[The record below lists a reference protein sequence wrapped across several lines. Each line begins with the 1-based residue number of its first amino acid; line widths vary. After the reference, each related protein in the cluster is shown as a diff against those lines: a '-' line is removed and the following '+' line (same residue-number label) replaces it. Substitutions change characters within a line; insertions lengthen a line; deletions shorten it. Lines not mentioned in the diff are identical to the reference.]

1 MKQAIIAMVIMI
13 IVSVTIGTYA
23 EQYPTTMIVNE
34 LDYNE
39 NMVICIDF
47 NGNEWAFEEIEDW
60 RIGDIASMIMD
71 DMGTELIYDDTIIM
85 VRYSGYMEGF

>member
-1 MKQAIIAMVIMI
+1 MKKAIMAMVIMI

-34 LDYNE
+34 LDYDE
-39 NMVICIDF
+39 NIVICIDF

-60 RIGDIASMIMD
+60 CIGDIASMIMD
-71 DMGTELIYDDTIIM
+71 DMGTESIYDDTIIM
-85 VRYSGYMEGF
+85 VRYSGYVEGF

>member
-1 MKQAIIAMVIMI
+1 MKKVIMAMVMMI
-13 IVSVTIGTYA
+13 IVSVTIGAYA

-39 NMVICIDF
+39 NIVICVDF

-60 RIGDIASMIMD
+60 CIGDIVSMIMD

>member
-1 MKQAIIAMVIMI
+1 MKKAIMIMVIMI

-39 NMVICIDF
+39 NIVICIDF

-60 RIGDIASMIMD
+60 CIGDIASMIMD
-71 DMGTELIYDDTIIM
+71 DMGTESIYDDTIIM

>member
-1 MKQAIIAMVIMI
+1 MKKAIMAMVIMI
-13 IVSVTIGTYA
+13 IISVTIGTYA

-34 LDYNE
+34 LDYDE

-60 RIGDIASMIMD
+60 CIGDIASMIMD
-71 DMGTELIYDDTIIM
+71 DMGTESIYDDTIIM
-85 VRYSGYMEGF
+85 VRYSGYMEDF

>member
-60 RIGDIASMIMD
+60 CIGDIASMIMD
-71 DMGTELIYDDTIIM
+71 DMGTESIYDDVIIM
-85 VRYSGYMEGF
+85 VRYSGYVEGF

>member
-1 MKQAIIAMVIMI
+1 MKKAIMAMVIMI
-13 IVSVTIGTYA
+13 IVSVIIGTYA

-34 LDYNE
+34 LDYDE

-60 RIGDIASMIMD
+60 CIGDIASMIMD
-71 DMGTELIYDDTIIM
+71 DMGTESIYDDTIIM
-85 VRYSGYMEGF
+85 VRYSGYVEDF

>member
-1 MKQAIIAMVIMI
+1 MKKAIMAMVIMI

-34 LDYNE
+34 LDYDE
-39 NMVICIDF
+39 NMVVCIDF

-60 RIGDIASMIMD
+60 CIGDIASMIMD

-85 VRYSGYMEGF
+85 VRYSGYVEGF

>member
-1 MKQAIIAMVIMI
+1 MKKAIMAMVIMI

-34 LDYNE
+34 LNYDE
-39 NMVICIDF
+39 NTVICIDF
-47 NGNEWAFEEIEDW
+47 NGNEWAFEGIEDW

-71 DMGTELIYDDTIIM
+71 DMETELIYDDIIIM
-85 VRYSGYMEGF
+85 VRYSGYVKDF

>member
-1 MKQAIIAMVIMI
+1 MKKAIVALVMMI
-13 IVSVTIGTYA
+13 IVSIAIGTYA

-34 LDYNE
+34 LDYDE
-39 NMVICIDF
+39 NIVICIDF

-60 RIGDIASMIMD
+60 CIGDIASMIMD

-85 VRYSGYMEGF
+85 VRYSGYVEGF